1 MSLVQPARREAPGE
15 GEKARK
21 EPRELNTKH
30 VGRNVSSVELVPGD
44 LIDIANIHT
53 VPCDAMLVS
62 GDCILN
68 ESMLTGESVPVSKMP
83 INDAT
88 LKKMN
93 LSSSSIPAE
102 IAKHFLFMGTKMVRV
117 RGGDNV
123 TTATAIVVRT
133 GFSTAKGALV
143 RSMLFPKPNNF
154 KFYRD
159 SFRFIGVLSV
169 IGKLIDLPP
178 PITHQTFI

>member
-1 MSLVQPARREAPGE
+1 MYAYIKCIDIL
-15 GEKARK
+15 
-21 EPRELNTKH
+21 
-30 VGRNVSSVELVPGD
+30 GRNVSSVELVPGD
-44 LIDIANIHT
+44 LIDIANVHT

-68 ESMLTGESVPVSKMP
+68 ESMLTGESVPVSKAP
-83 INDAT
+83 INDPT
-88 LKKMN
+88 LRKMN
-93 LSSSSIPAE
+93 LSSSGIPAE
-102 IAKHFLFMGTKMVRV
+102 ISKHFLFMGTKMVRV
-117 RGGDNV
+117 RGSDNV
-123 TTATAIVVRT
+123 SAATAIVVRT

-169 IGKLIDLPP
+169 IGE
-178 PITHQTFI
+178 

>member
-1 MSLVQPARREAPGE
+1 MN
-15 GEKARK
+15 RK
-21 EPRELNTKH
+21 MRIVNKQI

-44 LIDIANIHT
+44 LIDIANVHT

-68 ESMLTGESVPVSKMP
+68 ESMLTGESVPVSKVP
-83 INDAT
+83 INDPT

-102 IAKHFLFMGTKMVRV
+102 ISKHFLFMGTKMVRV
-117 RGGDNV
+117 RGGDNIS
-123 TTATAIVVRT
+123 TATAIVVRT

-159 SFRFIGVLSV
+159 SFRFIGVLSI
-169 IGKLIDLPP
+169 IGTLITKNVYL
-178 PITHQTFI
+178 ISTFTN